1 MCDAVLYATK
11 LIASLLIT
19 IVDKLLYSCPQHIDV
34 LYMLHSVAYLTRSS
48 AVTRDTA
55 RRSYYSKISEGWF
68 HEGRWQRQSVKLW
81 QLPSSTDWWSSHSSV
96 VMSST
101 SGDQHSTACDGHTRL
116 ITTTDRRKNREKQQ
130 SSAEFAVWGKITK
143 KYMYTHFWR
152 PKPLWKLS
160 SAYSE
165 LCGRVCR
172 WWDFILICS
181 AVLTLQV
188 TTDGQTNRV
197 AVALVYR
204 AACSTSFGKNDDV
217 CAWQKTEQ

>member
-1 MCDAVLYATK
+1 MPTTYRRTVYVAFCCLFNNKFSCHKRHRATFVLFENFRRLISWRSLTTTVCEIVATAVVDRLMVQ
-11 LIASLLIT
+11 SLECCHV
-19 IVDKLLYSCPQHIDV
+19 VDVRRSTLNSLRLS
-34 LYMLHSVAYLTRSS
+34 HSVDNNYGQ
-48 AVTRDTA
+48 
-55 RRSYYSKISEGWF
+55 KE
-68 HEGRWQRQSVKLW
+68 K
-81 QLPSSTDWWSSHSSV
+81 P
-96 VMSST
+96 
-101 SGDQHSTACDGHTRL
+101 
-116 ITTTDRRKNREKQQ
+116 RKT
-130 SSAEFAVWGKITK
+130 AEFAVWGKITK